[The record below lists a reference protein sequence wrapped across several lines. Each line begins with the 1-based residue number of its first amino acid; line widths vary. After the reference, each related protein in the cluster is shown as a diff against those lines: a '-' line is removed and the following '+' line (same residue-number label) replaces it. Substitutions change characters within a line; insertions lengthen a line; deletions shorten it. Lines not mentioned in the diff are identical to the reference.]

1 MSMNGLKKFR
11 HPIADTGIIQRRRR
25 DSNPRGPEA
34 KRISSAP
41 RYDRFDTSPKSTL
54 LTISVSVKT
63 VNTPE
68 KIFSFSVVEN
78 RIEIDYTVFSSIKR

>member
-1 MSMNGLKKFR
+1 
-11 HPIADTGIIQRRRR
+11 
-25 DSNPRGPEA
+25 
-34 KRISSAP
+34 
-41 RYDRFDTSPKSTL
+41 
-54 LTISVSVKT
+54 VKT